1 MDINLL
7 IDQLIAFAVNEKL
20 LHPRDR
26 AWAVNQLLA
35 VLQLSDYTPSG
46 FKGKTPPYP
55 CEILKTSATGPPN
68 RASSRPTP
76 LPCETCLT
84 PA

>member
-35 VLQLSDYTPSG
+35 VLQLSDYTPAALRA
-46 FKGKTPPYP
+46 KRPPIP
-55 CEILKTSATGPPN
+55 V
-68 RASSRPTP
+68 RF
-76 LPCETCLT
+76 
-84 PA
+84 